1 MLDLGLA
8 NMHYDSLD
16 IKDIIIQ
23 VLGYESSFPKH
34 TP

>member
-16 IKDIIIQ
+16 IKDIIQ